1 MDNILELIS
10 IVTKNKLKGVVD
22 WGLIQRSDTD
32 VARLYEILATGKA
45 QDDESAM
52 FLLFGSGSNKA
63 KFARTKRSLEE
74 YLRKML
80 LVIDLNQSHY
90 HARQKA
96 YFDCYKKWAVLKVL
110 TGKYARQNTLAL
122 AEELLSVTKRYDFTE
137 LTLDVLRTLRLF
149 YGSLIGDRKQY
160 LYYKEQAAYYD
171 GMVAAE
177 NLAEELYAELAFHF
191 TNSKSAKK
199 ELQHD
204 ALKSYAQLSEALT
217 KYDSYRLHFSGRL
230 IQLMT
235 YTSVNDYR
243 SALTVC
249 RDAIKFFDAKDYVAN
264 VPLQAFLYQEMVCYV
279 QLKDYKEGLK
289 AADRGLKLLEE
300 GSFNWFKYQELLTL
314 LSLHS
319 RKYQAALDYYET
331 AVAHK
336 NFKSLPRNIEEYW
349 KILGAYLFYLSEV
362 GRIKLHASGNLTKF
376 KVARFFNTVP
386 TYSRDK
392 RGMNIAILVFQ
403 IIMDIQNKRYN
414 ELIDKIEAI
423 EKYASRY
430 LKSDE
435 DTFRSNCFIKMLLQ
449 IPASRFHQTAVARNT
464 EKYYHMLASVPLDFA
479 NQSHDIE
486 IIPYEDL
493 WEIVV
498 SQLERG
504 IVRS

>member
-22 WGLIQRSDTD
+22 WGLIKRSDTD
-32 VARLYEILATGKA
+32 VARLYDILATGKA

-52 FLLFGSGSNKA
+52 AALFGEQPNKV
-63 KFARTKRSLEE
+63 KYSRIKKSLEE
-74 YLRKML
+74 YLLKMI
-80 LVIDLNQSHY
+80 LVIDLNQPHY
-90 HARQKA
+90 HARQQA
-96 YFDCYKKWAVLKVL
+96 YFECYKKWAVLRVL
-110 TGKYARQNTLAL
+110 TGKYARQSALSL
-122 AEELLSVTKRYDFTE
+122 AEELLLQAQKYDFTE
-137 LTLDVLRTLRLF
+137 ITIDVLRMLRLF

-160 LYYKEQAAYYD
+160 LYYKEQAAFFE
-171 GMVAAE
+171 GMYAAE
-177 NLAEELYAELAFHF
+177 NLAEELYTELAFQF
-191 TNSKSAKK
+191 TNSKSVKK
-199 ELQHD
+199 EIQQV
-204 ALKSYAQLSEALT
+204 AQESYAQLAESLE

-230 IQLMT
+230 IQLMIH
-235 YTSVNDYR
+235 TSVNDYQA
-243 SALTVC
+243 ALVVC
-249 RDAIKFFDAKDYVAN
+249 RDAIQFFDAKNYVAN

-279 QLKDYKEGLK
+279 QLKDYEAGRK
-289 AADRGLKLLEE
+289 AAERGLQLLEN
-300 GSFNWFKYQELLTL
+300 GSFNWFKYQELLTM

-319 RKYQAALDYYET
+319 REYQAALGHYNT

-336 NFKSLPRNIEEYW
+336 NFKSLPKHIEEYW
-349 KILGAYLFYLSEV
+349 KILGAYLFFLSET
-362 GRIKLHASGNLTKF
+362 GRLQLYESEYLTKF
-376 KVARFFNTVP
+376 KVARFFNDVP

-403 IIMDIQNKRYN
+403 ILMDIQNKQYN
-414 ELIDKIEAI
+414 KLIDKIEAI

-430 LKSDE
+430 LKSDD
-435 DTFRSNCFIKMLLQ
+435 DTYRSNCFIKMLLQ
-449 IPASRFHQTAVARNT
+449 IPSSHFHQTAVIRNT
-464 EKYYHMLASVPLDFA
+464 EKYFKMLTSVSLSFA